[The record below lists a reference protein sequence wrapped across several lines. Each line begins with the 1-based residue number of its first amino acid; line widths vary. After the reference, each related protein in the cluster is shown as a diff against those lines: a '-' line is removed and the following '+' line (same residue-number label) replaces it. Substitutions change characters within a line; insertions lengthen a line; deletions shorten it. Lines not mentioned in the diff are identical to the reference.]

1 MNTKSQVI
9 KMQKYTTTILEVTGC
24 ANNGAA
30 FSILPNNE
38 VCYISVAMSNA
49 CDVRV
54 GDRYKATVKP
64 NFPERAHL
72 AKWIAVRIDADDE
85 DTVLVED
92 EDDEEVID
100 VEDKTDDEILTEW
113 AEVVTDDRPRE
124 VVTGGSDTDR
134 LMEIR
139 DQMFTTLLH
148 MSNGELDD
156 MVLDVLSIEP
166 MGFVDVLWS
175 ILSINPIKRKDFD
188 STQNGCYTKV
198 QSSCVRLCK
207 AGKLVEA
214 SYTTHNP
221 VGKAHTSIVYARR
234 MEQVNPTC
242 V

>member
-1 MNTKSQVI
+1 MNTNSQVI
-9 KMQKYTTTILEVTGC
+9 KMQKYTTTVLEVTGC
-24 ANNGAA
+24 AKTGAA
-30 FSILPNNE
+30 FSTTPNNE
-38 VCYISVAMSNA
+38 VCYISVAMANA

-64 NFPERAHL
+64 NFPERLHL
-72 AKWIAVRIDADDE
+72 AKWIAIRLDTEDE
-85 DTVLVED
+85 DTVLID
-92 EDDEEVID
+92 DDDDEEVID
-100 VEDKTDDEILTEW
+100 VENKTDDEVLTEW

-124 VVTGGSDTDR
+124 VVTSETDADSS
-134 LMEIR
+134 MKIR

-156 MVLDVLSIEP
+156 MILDVLSVEP

-188 STQNGCYTKV
+188 SIQNGCYTKV
-198 QSSCVRLCK
+198 QSACVRLCR
-207 AGKLVEA
+207 GGRLVEA
-214 SYTTHNP
+214 SYTTHNS
-221 VGKAHTSIVYARR
+221 VGKAHTTIVYARR